1 MKLLG
6 HILTKKGI
14 GVDSEKERAI
24 REMPAPT
31 DRKGLQRFLAMV
43 NYLGRFS
50 PLISE
55 VEVPLR
61 ELDRK
66 KNDWIWL
73 EIHQR
78 SFDKVKE
85 LITSSSLLA
94 LFDYNKSHSV
104 TADASCHS
112 LGAALLQDQGDGEWN
127 PLAYTSR
134 KLTDA
139 EKRFMVKLRRKPW
152 RSHGHVKNST
162 FI

>member
-1 MKLLG
+1 MTLNKEKCVFGVQEVKFLG

-14 GVDSEKERAI
+14 GVDPEKERAI

-66 KNDWIWL
+66 KNDWTLL

-94 LFDYNKSHSV
+94 LFDYNKSHRV

-112 LGAALLQDQGDGEWN
+112 LGAGSVTGSGRWRME
-127 PLAYTSR
+127 TSG
-134 KLTDA
+134 
-139 EKRFMVKLRRKPW
+139 LRL
-152 RSHGHVKNST
+152 
-162 FI
+162 